1 MSKAS
6 ARLNIGTN
14 IHEGKGWVSHQETKE
29 VSTDSFE
36 FSFEW
41 QIDHHVRTY
50 GYYLVVADC
59 QGGGSKRFKMMDYD
73 ISFFNDETDHFPA
86 DEMGMF
92 TLHIVCFMGLASFA
106 VQQIVI
112 SKQNARPGAGSGSF
126 FPSFSEGPPPAA
138 TTLLMFAYVSEL
150 LSILFEILHLW
161 WYGYNGTG
169 LFVLDFTSE
178 VLEGIAQTALAYLLL
193 AFAGGWTL
201 VEGAFTSKSDGA
213 INPDAL
219 GEDHPST
226 VFLAMMSIIT
236 FILQLLN
243 KLILFDEF
251 AKFHDHDS
259 WPGFILVLVR
269 TVLAIF
275 FTYQISQTIKYMSSR
290 KAGKSHTMRFM
301 QSLAILG
308 GLWFWVFPALVLVSG
323 IFAHY
328 LRHRIVA
335 GGVLFL
341 QSGCIILLTKQIFEE
356 SSAYSKA
363 SLHRGVILGGSR
375 A

>member
-6 ARLNIGTN
+6 ARINIGTN
-14 IHEGKGWVSHQETKE
+14 VVQGKGWFNQQETKE
-29 VSTDSFE
+29 VGPDTYE
-36 FSFEW
+36 FSFTWTIE
-41 QIDHHVRTY
+41 HRVRTY

-59 QGGGSKRFKMMDYD
+59 LTGGSKRFKHMEYD
-73 ISFFNDETDHFPA
+73 VSFLNDDTDHFPS
-86 DEMGMF
+86 DEHGLF
-92 TLHIVCFMGLASFA
+92 TLYILCFLGLAAFA
-106 VQQIVI
+106 AQQYRSVKENGR
-112 SKQNARPGAGSGSF
+112 SNALSNSF
-126 FPSFSEGPPPAA
+126 FASFTDGPPKAA
-138 TTLLMFAYVSEL
+138 TTLLIFGYAAET

-161 WYGYNGTG
+161 WYGYNGMG
-169 LFVLDFTSE
+169 LFAFDFASE
-178 VLEGIAQTALAYLLL
+178 VLEGIAQTTLAYLLL

-201 VEGAFTSKSDGA
+201 VEGTFSSKKDGA

-226 VFLAMMSIIT
+226 VFLALMTIIT

-251 AKFHDHDS
+251 TKFHDHDS

-269 TVLAIF
+269 TALAGF
-275 FTYQISQTIKYMSSR
+275 FTYQISQTIKFMSSR
-290 KAGKSHTMRFM
+290 KAGKSHTLSFM
-301 QSLAILG
+301 QNLALFG
-308 GLWFWVFPALVLVSG
+308 GLWFWVFPVLVFVSG

-328 LRHRIVA
+328 LRHRIDA

-341 QSGCIILLTKQIFEE
+341 QTGCLIFLTKQIFQE

-363 SLHRGVILGGSR
+363 SLHRGVILGGNGH
-375 A
+375 